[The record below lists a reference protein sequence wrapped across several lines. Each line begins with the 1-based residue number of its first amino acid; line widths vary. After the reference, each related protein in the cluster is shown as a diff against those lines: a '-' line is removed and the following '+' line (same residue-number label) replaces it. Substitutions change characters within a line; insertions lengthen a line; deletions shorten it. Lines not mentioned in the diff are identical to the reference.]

1 MSIKSLV
8 QILIL
13 LLITLIIISVYYKYF
28 NTNNKIVEEIN
39 SPKINNEEQLKELEK
54 KITILEIKNEELI
67 SQIELNKENLKKNIL
82 KKNVESKKN
91 INNNDNKVKL
101 VSNNKIIE
109 SEGINKKIKKT
120 SITEK
125 KINNL
130 VKDIEYTSVDQ
141 KGNRFYLLANSGKSN
156 SINTDVLD
164 LINVRGKIISDI
176 RDTIFIV
183 SDFAKYNSLNLN
195 SQFYENV
202 IINYQDKEITCINFD
217 INMETSKAIAYNN
230 VLITDPKSTMK
241 AGIVEFDLK
250 TKNININ
257 PESSTEEIEVV
268 TN

>member
-120 SITEK
+120 SNTEK

-130 VKDIEYTSVDQ
+130 VKDVEYTSVDQ
-141 KGNRFYLLANSGKSN
+141 RGNKFHLLANSGKSN
-156 SINTDVLD
+156 SINTDILD
-164 LINVRGKIISDI
+164 LINVRGKIISDR
-176 RDTIFIV
+176 RDTIYIV

-202 IINYQDKEITCINFD
+202 IINYQDKEITCTNFD
-217 INMETSKAIAYNN
+217 ISMETNKAIAYNN
-230 VLITDPKSTMK
+230 VFITDPKSTMK